1 MRSPRRHSSRFDGR
15 GARADRFGGV
25 RAGHGSAAIVLGGLA
40 RKLARPTRETKE
52 CCSAS
57 CCRARATSSSC
68 STSTATYIAEGARAF
83 IRADPALRRRRSC
96 ATSTPAR
103 SAHAER
109 AGRQDHRRGEP
120 AAAQDLHHADRP
132 RADPRPDQ
140 RDGRRPRPAAGR
152 ERDDVALRRA
162 GDERRHPAPGRPERA
177 SAASACS
184 TRSRC
189 CPGSASPTVAEAA
202 LKTCEEIDRSSPT
215 PTA

>member
-1 MRSPRRHSSRFDGR
+1 MAACRRLSRKARWPRPVN
-15 GARADRFGGV
+15 ART
-25 RAGHGSAAIVLGGLA
+25 LGQP
-40 RKLARPTRETKE
+40 KETKE

-57 CCRARATSSSC
+57 CCRAKATSSSC

-83 IRADPALRRRRSC
+83 IRADPALRRPGAAR
-96 ATSTPAR
+96 ASTPAR
-103 SAHAER
+103 STTPSAQADKITAEV
-109 AGRQDHRRGEP
+109 QP

-140 RDGRRPRPAAGR
+140 RDGRRPRPAPGR

-162 GDERRHPAPGRPERA
+162 GDERRHPAPRRPERA
-177 SAASACS
+177 SAASGCS

-189 CPGSASPTVAEAA
+189 CRKISEPAVAEAA